1 MPKQSTAPV
10 LPAWLDPELWDEFL
24 RHRKALKKPMTDYA
38 QILAF
43 KLLERFKTAGHD
55 PQASIEQSIFNGW
68 QGLFEPRAVEISAA
82 PKTGTVHA
90 DTLRAKTQ
98 ADDERNAAVDPVERA
113 RNAAAA
119 RKRLGL
125 RPLAH

>member
-1 MPKQSTAPV
+1 MPKKSTAPV

-38 QILAF
+38 QTLAF

-82 PKTGTVHA
+82 PKPGTIHA